1 MGKFYAVKRG
11 RKTGI
16 FTSWEECKNS
26 IDGYKNAVFKS
37 FNTHDEAEAFLND
50 EDIYEKNLKKI

>member
-26 IDGYKNAVFKS
+26 IDGYKNAV
-37 FNTHDEAEAFLND
+37 LNLL
-50 EDIYEKNLKKI
+50 IHMMKLKLFER